1 MKAYLIVSGVVFLLF
16 GVVMFV
22 AVAGHWGG
30 PESNLAF
37 NLGHVAIGV
46 GLLALA
52 VWAFR
57 LSRRPPTTAG

>member
-1 MKAYLIVSGVVFLLF
+1 MKAYLIVSGIVFLLF
-16 GVVMFV
+16 GIVMFV

-30 PESNLAF
+30 PESNLVF
-37 NLGHVAIGV
+37 NLGHAAIGV